1 MVCKDMTFASWQ
13 FRRPHQ
19 KSHLFYRDCIMS
31 GGAVPQTKI
40 GVEKSAALKS
50 AVDFLT
56 SLTFK
61 LVLQSKAVLRV
72 FQYLVRLEPFDC
84 QTPRF

>member
-40 GVEKSAALKS
+40 RVEKSAALKS
-50 AVDFLT
+50 AADF
-56 SLTFK
+56 FDFFD
-61 LVLQSKAVLRV
+61 LQIGSSIKGCVASVSV
-72 FQYLVRLEPFDC
+72 PFE
-84 QTPRF
+84 T